1 MASML
6 SSINRIVRGKRIVF
20 PSQTRSADVIIEGG
34 RIAAIE
40 PYGSATAAE
49 VVDAAERLV
58 IPGLVDSHVHTR
70 DPGHTYKEDFRSA
83 SRAAARGGITTIMA
97 MPNTA
102 PLIDNVMAFDAAVA
116 AGGNSM
122 VDFAVQALAHASSL
136 HNIAALAERGA
147 VSFELFLGGG
157 PDFVVT
163 RERKIQNA
171 LFAAVAAAAGLMGV
185 YPDDPEVSAVL
196 DCGGDAQSIG
206 RAHPAEVEA
215 GALMTVLALAAARRC
230 RVHVRQVSTAL
241 TAKVVAEMRRRTPAQ
256 SLSAEATPH
265 HLVLTME
272 DFIRYGPEGLIM
284 PPLRDPEDVSALWGA
299 IASGDIA
306 TIGSDHAPHH
316 RDEKEKG
323 RNDLRNA
330 PPGFPGLETF
340 LPAVLTEC
348 RRRGVSE
355 QTFVRVASEAPARLF
370 GLSDHKGAIALGRD
384 ADLVIVDDAVDDMI
398 DSARFESKAKY
409 SPFHGRHVCA
419 RVDVTMVRGQTVYA
433 QGSIDDDARRGSFL
447 RAQRVRS

>member
-1 MASML
+1 
-6 SSINRIVRGKRIVF
+6 
-20 PSQTRSADVIIEGG
+20 
-34 RIAAIE
+34 
-40 PYGSATAAE
+40 
-49 VVDAAERLV
+49 
-58 IPGLVDSHVHTR
+58 
-70 DPGHTYKEDFRSA
+70 
-83 SRAAARGGITTIMA
+83 MA

-157 PDFVVT
+157 PDAVVT
-163 RERKIQNA
+163 RERKIQNV

-215 GALMTVLALAAARRC
+215 GALMTVLALAAARHC

-241 TAKVVAEMRRRTPAQ
+241 TAKVVAEMRRRMPAQ

-272 DFIRYGPEGLIM
+272 DFIRYGPQGLIM
-284 PPLRDPEDVSALWGA
+284 PPLRDPEDVSALWDA

-355 QTFVRVASEAPARLF
+355 QTFVRAASETPARLF
-370 GLSDHKGAIALGRD
+370 GLSDRKGAIALGRD

-419 RVDVTMVRGQTVYA
+419 RVDLTMVRGQTVYA
-433 QGSIDDDARRGSFL
+433 DGSIDDDARRGSFL
-447 RAQRVRS
+447 RPQRAWD